1 MSIYTNIFHL
11 LILSFSCIT
20 FLSSQG
26 NFLIQSLAQGLTK
39 GSLGCRSTG
48 EHRAGFPCILNIR
61 KCFHPSLIPLTLNQG
76 LYLSVLSSH
85 SVSMA
90 NEEIKF
96 AC

>member
-1 MSIYTNIFHL
+1 MCIYTHTLHPF
-11 LILSFSCIT
+11 ILSFSCNT

-26 NFLIQSLAQGLTK
+26 NFLIQSLAQGLTE
-39 GSLGCRSTG
+39 GSLSCTSTG
-48 EHRAGFPCILNIR
+48 EHRAGFPCTLTIR
-61 KCFHPSLIPLTLNQG
+61 TDLHPSLIPLPLNQG

-85 SVSMA
+85 SVSMD